1 MSTVSIFPAVLRTV
15 TSGAWLLFVMRF
27 TRLFAY
33 SLLSLILIFYLIS
46 LGLSESQSGLVL
58 TLALAGGIAVSLFL
72 TTRADRIGRRRPP
85 EEAGAA

>member
-1 MSTVSIFPAVLRTV
+1 
-15 TSGAWLLFVMRF
+15 MRF

>member
-15 TSGAWLLFVMRF
+15 TSDAWLLCVTRLP
-27 TRLFAY
+27 RLFAY
-33 SLLSLILIFYLIS
+33 SSLSVILVFYMVS